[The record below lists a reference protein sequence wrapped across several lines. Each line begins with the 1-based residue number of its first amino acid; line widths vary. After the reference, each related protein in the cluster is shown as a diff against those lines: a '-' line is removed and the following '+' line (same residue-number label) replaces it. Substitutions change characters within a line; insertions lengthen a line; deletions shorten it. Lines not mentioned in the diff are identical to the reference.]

1 MALRVLLSAVVASL
15 VMIGCPVTE
24 PPGPSR
30 APLNLMSP
38 VPAAVQVQLAPP
50 VDARDVAGESTDARG
65 THGRDVKAQ
74 KPPRPRKA
82 QRRAAPPPA
91 IDQPPLER
99 LVKAYEALPL
109 HQDLVPGRILG
120 ALSKET
126 VVRAEPRPNAR
137 KLGFLRQ
144 GALVRRD
151 PEAAGHE
158 GCPGGWYRVAPEGYV
173 CVGKTATLD
182 ANHPLLQLTSRRPN
196 RAAPLPYLYGRARFP
211 TPPLYTRIPT
221 AQQQELVELD
231 LVAQRRRTRHFA
243 AWDDAPLSE
252 LPELLARGERVPRP
266 FGYPVLERDFV
277 SGRALPETGFAF
289 LELYEH
295 GGRRWGLTTDLNVVP
310 LDRVEPVTA
319 SAFHGIE
326 LSKQTPLPVV
336 FVRSKAAYLYRGDPR
351 STGLVIERPLGHR
364 EAVPITGNKVRLSQ
378 GTYLETRS
386 GHWIVDQH
394 LVRIDPM
401 RTKPRWAERGQ
412 SWIEVSI
419 LQQSLVAYRGDEP
432 VYATLVSTG
441 IGGLGDPEET
451 QATIRG
457 TFLIHTKHITATMSS
472 DDVGDEFDLRDVP
485 YVQYFQDGYAFHAAY
500 WHDAFGTP
508 RSHGCINLSPA
519 DARWLFHFTGP
530 AVPRAWHSALSLKE
544 GTLVYIHP

>member
-1 MALRVLLSAVVASL
+1 MALRLFLSAALALL

-30 APLNLMSP
+30 APLSVLAPM
-38 VPAAVQVQLAPP
+38 PAAVQVLPAP
-50 VDARDVAGESTDARG
+50 ATDARPE
-65 THGRDVKAQ
+65 AQ
-74 KPPRPRKA
+74 PPQAKKP
-82 QRRAAPPPA
+82 RRARQARRRASKPEPPPA
-91 IDQPPLER
+91 PVVEVPEG
-99 LVKAYEALPL
+99 LPL
-109 HQDLVPGRILG
+109 HRDLVAGRILG

-126 VVRAEPRPNAR
+126 VVRAEPRPSAR

-144 GALVRRD
+144 GALVRRE
-151 PEAAGHE
+151 PQAAGHE

-182 ANHPLLQLTSRRPN
+182 ASHPLLQLTSRRPD

-211 TPPLYTRIPT
+211 TPPLYTRLPT
-221 AQQQELVELD
+221 AQQQALVELD
-231 LVAQRRRTRHFA
+231 LVAQQRRTRHFA
-243 AWDDAPLSE
+243 AWDDAPIAE
-252 LPELLARGERVPRP
+252 VPELLARGERVPRP

-277 SGRALPETGFAF
+277 SGSALPETGFAF

-295 GGRRWGLTTDLNVVP
+295 GGRRWGLTTDLSVVP
-310 LDRVEPVTA
+310 LDRVEPVRA
-319 SAFHGIE
+319 SEFHGIQ
-326 LSKQTPLPVV
+326 LSKETPLPVV
-336 FVRSKAAYLYRGDPR
+336 FVRSKGAYLYRGDPR
-351 STGLVIERPLGHR
+351 SSGLVIERPLGHR
-364 EAVPITGNKVRLSQ
+364 EAVPITGTKLRLTQ

-386 GHWIVDQH
+386 GHWILDQH

-401 RTKPRWAERGQ
+401 LSKPRWADRGQ

-419 LQQSLVAYRGDEP
+419 LQQSLVAYRGEEP

-441 IGGLGDPEET
+441 IGGLGDPKET

-457 TFLIHTKHITATMSS
+457 TFLIHTKHVTATMSN
-472 DDVGDEFDLRDVP
+472 DEVGDEFDLRDVP

-500 WHDAFGTP
+500 WHDAFGSP

-530 AVPRAWHSALSLKE
+530 AVPRAWHSALSLRE

>member
-1 MALRVLLSAVVASL
+1 MALRAFLSAAVASL
-15 VMIGCPVTE
+15 VMIGCPVTD

-30 APLNLMSP
+30 APLSAISP
-38 VPAAVQVQLAPP
+38 MPAAVQVELASDTLSAAP
-50 VDARDVAGESTDARG
+50 AT
-65 THGRDVKAQ
+65 
-74 KPPRPRKA
+74 KPRRSKKK
-82 QRRAAPPPA
+82 QRRAPQAA
-91 IDQPPLER
+91 AEAASASFVPPLPADPET
-99 LVKAYEALPL
+99 VPL
-109 HQDLVPGRILG
+109 DQELVPGRILG

-126 VVRAEPRPNAR
+126 VVRAEPRPGAR

-151 PEAAGHE
+151 PEAAGDE
-158 GCPGGWYRVAPEGYV
+158 GCPGGWYKVAPEGYV

-182 ANHPLLQLTSRRPN
+182 PGHPLLQLTRRRPD
-196 RAAPLPYLYGRARFP
+196 RAAPLPYLYGRARYP
-211 TPPLYTRIPT
+211 TPPLYTRIPKT
-221 AQQQELVELD
+221 AEQALVELD
-231 LVAQRRRTRHFA
+231 LVAQTRRTRHWS
-243 AWDDAPLSE
+243 AWDDAQLSE
-252 LPELLARGERVPRP
+252 LPPLLARGERIPRP

-289 LELYEH
+289 LELYEQ
-295 GGRRWGLTTDLNVVP
+295 GGRRWGLTTDLNIVP
-310 LDRVEPVTA
+310 LDRVEPVRA

-326 LSKQTPLPVV
+326 LSKETPLPVV
-336 FVRSKAAYLYRGDPR
+336 FVRTKGAYLYRGDPR
-351 STGLVIERPLGHR
+351 STGLVIERLIQPR
-364 EAVPITGNKVRLSQ
+364 EAIPITGNKLRLSQ

-401 RTKPRWAERGQ
+401 RSTPGWAERGQ

-419 LQQSLVAYRGDEP
+419 LQQSLVAYRGSEP

-441 IGGLGDPEET
+441 IGGLGDPKET
-451 QATIRG
+451 HATVRG
-457 TFLIHTKHITATMSS
+457 TFLIHTKHVTATMNNEE
-472 DDVGDEFDLRDVP
+472 VGDEFDLRDVP
-485 YVQYFQDGYAFHAAY
+485 YVQYFQDGYAFHASY

-519 DARWLFHFTGP
+519 DARWLFHFTEP
-530 AVPRAWHSALSLKE
+530 AVPRAWHSSLSLRD